1 LTTAT
6 QLTWRGLS
14 PTVRVL
20 VTARAV
26 NRLGAFTLPFLAVVL
41 TVELGATVGQAGL
54 VLTLFGLATIPS
66 RVFGGQLADR
76 LGRKPTIVVGLVG
89 CAIAQL
95 WIAAAGSL
103 TSAIVAVLLLGLVFE
118 IYEPPS
124 QAIIADVTAP
134 ADRPAAYGL
143 LGAAMAAAAV
153 AAGLLAAWLGQW
165 DLRWLFVVDAA
176 TCLACATLI
185 AVGLP
190 SGKNRR
196 TDGGTGA
203 VWQDR
208 RLQLMV
214 ALGTVFAVIYL
225 QIALGLPLTLLKREL
240 PAASIG
246 FVLVTS
252 AVTLVVGQPLLRTL
266 RQIDHFRVMSIGY
279 LLLAVGLLANGFATT
294 LPLFL
299 AAAVVWS
306 LGDLLLLGRAYTIVA
321 AIAPEATRG
330 RYLAAYGI
338 SWGIAGAIAP
348 VAGSQLLAHLGPVG
362 LWTTCAITSV
372 VLAAFQPLLRH
383 RLSPARI
390 YRSAPVRRSA
400 DSLEEVDADRAEL
413 GGAFTPRVMP
423 GGLDDSKFGVRE
435 VEGE

>member
-1 LTTAT
+1 M
-6 QLTWRGLS
+6 
-14 PTVRVL
+14 
-20 VTARAV
+20 

-66 RVFGGQLADR
+66 RVLGGQLADR
-76 LGRKPTIVVGLVG
+76 LGRKLTIVVGLVG
-89 CAIAQL
+89 CAVAQL
-95 WIAAAGSL
+95 WIAVSGSL
-103 TSAIVAVLLLGLVFE
+103 TSAILAVLLLGLVFE

-153 AAGLLAAWLGQW
+153 VAGLLAAWLGQW

-185 AVGLP
+185 AVALP
-190 SGKNRR
+190 SRKNQR
-196 TDGGTGA
+196 TDGGAGA

-208 RLQLMV
+208 RLLLMV
-214 ALGTVFAVIYL
+214 ALGTAFASIYL
-225 QIALGLPLTLLKREL
+225 QITLGLPLTLLRREL

-246 FVLVTS
+246 VVLAIS
-252 AVTLVVGQPLLRTL
+252 AVTLVIGQPLLRTL
-266 RQIDHFRVMSIGY
+266 RKTDDFRVMGIGY

-306 LGDLLLLGRAYTIVA
+306 VGDLLLLGRAYTIVA
-321 AIAPEATRG
+321 AIAPEEARG

-348 VAGSQLLAHLGPVG
+348 VAGSQLFAHLGPAG

-372 VLAAFQPLLRH
+372 VLAAFQPLLRR
-383 RLSPARI
+383 RLSPLGTRL
-390 YRSAPVRRSA
+390 PK
-400 DSLEEVDADRAEL
+400 RAGTTL
-413 GGAFTPRVMP
+413 
-423 GGLDDSKFGVRE
+423 S
-435 VEGE
+435 

>member
-6 QLTWRGLS
+6 EATSRGLS
-14 PTVRVL
+14 PTVRIL
-20 VTARAV
+20 VAARAV

-41 TVELGATVGQAGL
+41 TVELGATVEQAGL
-54 VLTLFGLATIPS
+54 LLTLFGLATIPS
-66 RVFGGQLADR
+66 RVLGGQLADR
-76 LGRKPTIVVGLVG
+76 LGRKLTIVVGLVG
-89 CAIAQL
+89 CAVAQL

-103 TSAIVAVLLLGLVFE
+103 TSAILAVLLLGLVFE

-143 LGAAMAAAAV
+143 LGAAMAVAAV

-185 AVGLP
+185 AVALP
-190 SGKNRR
+190 SRENQRAG
-196 TDGGTGA
+196 GGTSA

-208 RLQLMV
+208 RLLLMV
-214 ALGTVFAVIYL
+214 AIGTVFAVIYL
-225 QIALGLPLTLLKREL
+225 QIILGLPLTLLKREL
-240 PAASIG
+240 PAASVG
-246 FVLVTS
+246 FVLATS
-252 AVTLVVGQPLLRTL
+252 AVTLIVGQPLLGTL
-266 RQIDHFRVMSIGY
+266 RKIDDFRVMSIGY
-279 LLLAVGLLANGFATT
+279 LLLAAGLLANGFATT

-306 LGDLLLLGRAYTIVA
+306 VGDLLLLGRAYTIVA
-321 AIAPEATRG
+321 GIAPETARG

-348 VAGSQLLAHLGPVG
+348 VAGSQLLAHLGPAG
-362 LWTTCAITSV
+362 LWTTCAIASV
-372 VLAAFQPLLRH
+372 VLAGFQPLLRR
-383 RLSPARI
+383 RLSSLGTHPPKRASTTISRPA
-390 YRSAPVRRSA
+390 
-400 DSLEEVDADRAEL
+400 
-413 GGAFTPRVMP
+413 
-423 GGLDDSKFGVRE
+423 
-435 VEGE
+435 

>member
-1 LTTAT
+1 
-6 QLTWRGLS
+6 
-14 PTVRVL
+14 L

-66 RVFGGQLADR
+66 RVLGGQLADR
-76 LGRKPTIVVGLVG
+76 LGRKLTIVVGLVG
-89 CAIAQL
+89 CAVAQL

-103 TSAIVAVLLLGLVFE
+103 TSATLAVLLLGLVFE

-153 AAGLLAAWLGQW
+153 AAGLLAAWFGQW

-185 AVGLP
+185 AVALP
-190 SGKNRR
+190 SRKNQR

-208 RLQLMV
+208 RLPLMV

-225 QIALGLPLTLLKREL
+225 QITLGLPLTLLKREL
-240 PAASIG
+240 PTASIG
-246 FVLVTS
+246 FVLATS

-266 RQIDHFRVMSIGY
+266 RKIDDFRIMSIGY

-306 LGDLLLLGRAYTIVA
+306 VGDLLLLGRAYTIVA
-321 AIAPEATRG
+321 AIAPEDARG

-348 VAGSQLLAHLGPVG
+348 VAGSQLLAHLGPTG

-372 VLAAFQPLLRH
+372 VLAGLQPLLQR
-383 RLSPARI
+383 RLSSLDTRLPNRAGTTISRPARG
-390 YRSAPVRRSA
+390 S
-400 DSLEEVDADRAEL
+400 
-413 GGAFTPRVMP
+413 
-423 GGLDDSKFGVRE
+423 
-435 VEGE
+435 